1 MSVASPS
8 ERPAAWNDG
17 DPAGR
22 RQLFARFGRGEHAAC
37 DATKGGGGM
46 TDSKTDAKAL
56 AVLAARIARYRTT
69 RGPVHKG
76 LLGRLGPGL
85 ITGASDDDP
94 SGIATYSQ
102 AGAQFGY
109 ALCWVMLF
117 CFPLMAAI
125 QEISARMGRVTG
137 QGIAGN
143 IRAHYSPWLLRAIVG
158 LLLVANIINLGA
170 DLGAMAAALKLLAG
184 GPTGLYT
191 AGFAIGC
198 VLLQVFSRY
207 ERYVSIL
214 KWTSFVLLAYVAV
227 ALVVHVPWGQVLYR
241 TFVPNFS
248 LTKDYVVTV
257 VAVLGT
263 TITPYCF
270 FWQSSQEAED
280 ERVDPAAHTLLDA
293 PREAPAEIA
302 RMRFDTYVGMG
313 YSNVISLF
321 IIVSTAATLNAH
333 GITDIQTSAQAAE
346 ALRPIA
352 GVFTFALFAAGI
364 IGIGLLAV
372 PVLAGSGAYALGE
385 ALGWTTGLDR
395 KPLDAKAF
403 YATIAVSTLIGI
415 LINFVGLDPIK
426 ALFWSAVINGV
437 VAVPLMVII
446 MLMAVR
452 RDVMGRFVLPR
463 ALWAMGWLCTGVMAV
478 AVALMFATW

>member
-1 MSVASPS
+1 M
-8 ERPAAWNDG
+8 
-17 DPAGR
+17 
-22 RQLFARFGRGEHAAC
+22 
-37 DATKGGGGM
+37 
-46 TDSKTDAKAL
+46 TDAKADRDRIP
-56 AVLAARIARYRTT
+56 VLAARIARRRASRRT
-69 RGPVHKG
+69 VNKG
-76 LLGRLGPGL
+76 LLGQLGPGL

-102 AGAQFGY
+102 TGAQFGY
-109 ALCWVMLF
+109 AMCWVMLF
-117 CFPLMAAI
+117 CFPLMVAI

-143 IRAHYSPWLLRAIVG
+143 IRAHYPRWLLYPIVG
-158 LLLVANIINLGA
+158 LLLVANMINLGA
-170 DLGAMAAALKLLAG
+170 DLGAMGAALKLLVG
-184 GPTGLYT
+184 GPADLYVI
-191 AGFAIGC
+191 GFAIGC
-198 VLLQVFSRY
+198 IWLEVFSRY
-207 ERYVSIL
+207 QRYVAIL
-214 KWTSFVLLAYVAV
+214 KWGSFVLLAYVAV
-227 ALVVHVPWGQVLYR
+227 ALVVHVPWWTVVYS

-248 LTKDYVVTV
+248 LKTDYVVTV

-280 ERVDPAAHTLLDA
+280 QRIDPTAHALIDA
-293 PREAPAEIA
+293 PEQAPVEIS

-321 IIVSTAATLNAH
+321 IIVATAATLNAN

-372 PVLAGSGAYALGE
+372 PVLAGSSAYAIGE

-403 YATIAVSTLIGI
+403 YGTIAVSTVIGI
-415 LINFVGLDPIK
+415 GINFVGFDPIK

-446 MLMAVR
+446 MLMAMR
-452 RDVMGRFVLPR
+452 QDVMGRFVLPR
-463 ALWAMGWLCTGVMAV
+463 ALWAMGWLCTGAMAFVV
-478 AVALMFATW
+478 AIMFATW

>member
-1 MSVASPS
+1 MPTAIPIYARQRASPN
-8 ERPAAWNDG
+8 PA
-17 DPAGR
+17 
-22 RQLFARFGRGEHAAC
+22 
-37 DATKGGGGM
+37 
-46 TDSKTDAKAL
+46 
-56 AVLAARIARYRTT
+56 
-69 RGPVHKG
+69 HKG

-109 ALCWVMLF
+109 AMCWVMLF
-117 CFPLMAAI
+117 CYPLMVAI
-125 QEISARMGRVTG
+125 QEISARIGRVTG

-143 IRAHYSPWLLRAIVG
+143 IRAHYSPWLLRSIVG

-170 DLGAMAAALKLLAG
+170 DLGAMAAALKLLIG
-184 GPTGLYT
+184 GPTGLYVV
-191 AGFAIGC
+191 GFAIGC
-198 VLLQVFSRY
+198 VLLEVFSSFKH
-207 ERYVSIL
+207 YVSIL

-227 ALVVHVPWGQVLYR
+227 ALVVNVPWQLVLYH

-248 LTKDYVVTV
+248 LGRDYVITV

-270 FWQSSQEAED
+270 FWQASQEAED
-280 ERVDPAAHTLLDA
+280 ESVDPAAHTLLKA
-293 PREAPAEIA
+293 PEEAPAEIG
-302 RMRFDTYVGMG
+302 RMRFDTYIGMA
-313 YSNVISLF
+313 YSNLISLF

-352 GVFTFALFAAGI
+352 GVFTFALFAVGI

-403 YATIAVSTLIGI
+403 YGTIAVSTLIGI

-437 VAVPLMVII
+437 VAMPLMVII
-446 MLMAVR
+446 MLMAMR

-463 ALWAMGWLCTGVMAV
+463 ALRAMGWLCTVTMAI
-478 AVALMFATW
+478 AVGIMFATW

>member
-1 MSVASPS
+1 MVIHLVDSVAASMPCL
-8 ERPAAWNDG
+8 PQPNTGAD
-17 DPAGR
+17 
-22 RQLFARFGRGEHAAC
+22 
-37 DATKGGGGM
+37 GM
-46 TDSKTDAKAL
+46 THAHTKAGL
-56 AVLAARIARYRTT
+56 RHVLAARIARRRAP
-69 RGPVHKG
+69 RGTKGKG
-76 LLGRLGPGL
+76 LLARLGPGL

-102 AGAQFGY
+102 TGAQFGY
-109 ALCWVMLF
+109 AMCWVMLF

-143 IRAHYSPWLLRAIVG
+143 IRAHYPRWLLYAIVA
-158 LLLVANIINLGA
+158 LLLLANTINLGA
-170 DLGAMAAALKLLAG
+170 DLGAMGAALRLLIH
-184 GPTGLYT
+184 GPPGLYVVV
-191 AGFAIGC
+191 FAIGC
-198 VLLQVFSRY
+198 AWLEVFSRY
-207 ERYVSIL
+207 ERYVNFL
-214 KWTSFVLLAYVAV
+214 KWTSFVLLSYVAV
-227 ALVVHVPWGQVLYR
+227 ALVVHVPWGLVLYR
-241 TFVPNFS
+241 TFVPSFS
-248 LTKDYVVTV
+248 LKTDYVVTV

-270 FWQSSQEAED
+270 FWQSSQEAQE
-280 ERVDPAAHTLLDA
+280 ERTDPAAHTLLAD
-293 PREAPAEIA
+293 PEEAPAEMG
-302 RMRFDTYVGMG
+302 RMRFDTYIGMG

-321 IIVSTAATLNAH
+321 IIVATAATLNAH
-333 GITDIQTSAQAAE
+333 GITNIQSSAQAAE

-352 GVFTFALFAAGI
+352 GVFSFALFAAGI

-403 YATIAVSTLIGI
+403 YGTIAVSTLVGI
-415 LINFVGLDPIK
+415 AINFIGLDPIK

-446 MLMAVR
+446 MLMAR
-452 RDVMGRFVLPR
+452 RPDVMGRFVLPR
-463 ALWAMGWLCTGVMAV
+463 ALWAMGWLCTGTMAV
-478 AVALMFATW
+478 VVAIMFATW

>member
-1 MSVASPS
+1 
-8 ERPAAWNDG
+8 
-17 DPAGR
+17 
-22 RQLFARFGRGEHAAC
+22 
-37 DATKGGGGM
+37 M
-46 TDSKTDAKAL
+46 TEAHTRAKAQL
-56 AVLAARIARYRTT
+56 VLAARIARQ
-69 RGPVHKG
+69 RGNRGAQREG
-76 LLGRLGPGL
+76 LFARLGPGL

-102 AGAQFGY
+102 TGAQFGY
-109 ALCWVMLF
+109 AMCWVMLF

-143 IRAHYSPWLLRAIVG
+143 IRAHYPPWLLYGIVG
-158 LLLVANIINLGA
+158 LLLVANTINLGA
-170 DLGAMAAALKLLAG
+170 DLGAMAAALNLMIG
-184 GPTGLYT
+184 GPIGLYVI
-191 AGFAIGC
+191 GFAVGC
-198 VLLQVFSRY
+198 TLLEVYSRY

-214 KWTSFVLLAYVAV
+214 KWTSFVLVSYVAV
-227 ALVVHVPWGQVLYR
+227 ALVVDVPWRLVLYR
-241 TFVPNFS
+241 TIVPNFS
-248 LTKDYVVTV
+248 LSTDYVVTV

-270 FWQSSQEAED
+270 FWQSSQEAQD
-280 ERVDPAAHTLLDA
+280 ERVDPLAHTLL
-293 PREAPAEIA
+293 EAPAEAPVQIN
-302 RMRFDTYVGMG
+302 RMRFDTYVGMA
-313 YSNVISLF
+313 YSNIISLF

-333 GITDIQTSAQAAE
+333 GITDIQTSAEAAE

-352 GVFTFALFAAGI
+352 GVFTFALFACGI

-395 KPLDAKAF
+395 RPLDAKAF
-403 YATIAVSTLIGI
+403 YGTIAMSTLIGI
-415 LINFVGLDPIK
+415 GINFVGLDPIK

-446 MLMAVR
+446 MLMAMR
-452 RDVMGRFVLPR
+452 ADIMGRFVLPR
-463 ALWAMGWLCTGVMAV
+463 PLWAMGWVCTVTMAV
-478 AVALMFATW
+478 AVIIMFATW